1 MVLFFEFSFNS
12 TINLLVVSTQT
23 TVCKLVI
30 TCQSHCKQRCRS
42 PLLTQVSNGIF
53 SYLFS
58 HSSKGT
64 KNYSICILPFDFFV
78 IENVTAIHLNFSS
91 NDDPSDKGTGFMA
104 GYATYVEGTISSDY
118 HYNIIAAIK

>member
-1 MVLFFEFSFNS
+1 MQ
-12 TINLLVVSTQT
+12 VST
-23 TVCKLVI
+23 
-30 TCQSHCKQRCRS
+30 S
-42 PLLTQVSNGIF
+42 TQVSNGIF

-58 HSSKGT
+58 HSSKGINT
-64 KNYSICILPFDFFV
+64 TAFEDKYRICFLPDNFFV
-78 IENVTAIHLNFSS
+78 IENVTAIHLLFSS

>member
-1 MVLFFEFSFNS
+1 MQ
-12 TINLLVVSTQT
+12 VST
-23 TVCKLVI
+23 
-30 TCQSHCKQRCRS
+30 S
-42 PLLTQVSNGIF
+42 TQVSNGIF

-64 KNYSICILPFDFFV
+64 ENYRICILPSDFFV

-118 HYNIIAAIK
+118 HYIKYYSCHKATYTCRQAGF

>member
-1 MVLFFEFSFNS
+1 MQ
-12 TINLLVVSTQT
+12 VST
-23 TVCKLVI
+23 
-30 TCQSHCKQRCRS
+30 S
-42 PLLTQVSNGIF
+42 TQVSNGIF

-64 KNYSICILPFDFFV
+64 KPYRICVLPAEFFV
-78 IENVTAIHLNFSS
+78 IKNVTAIGLLFSS

>member
-1 MVLFFEFSFNS
+1 MQ
-12 TINLLVVSTQT
+12 VST
-23 TVCKLVI
+23 
-30 TCQSHCKQRCRS
+30 S
-42 PLLTQVSNGIF
+42 TQFSNGIF

-64 KNYSICILPFDFFV
+64 KNYPICILPSDFFV
-78 IENVTAIHLNFSS
+78 IENVTAIRLLFSS